1 METDVVEATA
11 VDRVRPHGVKPK
23 RIVHCRENR
32 IEGEGVGTERAIRNT
47 H

>member
-1 METDVVEATA
+1 METDAVEAAA
-11 VDRVRPHGVKPK
+11 VDRVRPYGVRPK

-32 IEGEGVGTERAIRNT
+32 IEGEDDGTERAIRNT

>member
-1 METDVVEATA
+1 METEVVEATA
-11 VDRVRPHGVKPK
+11 VDRVRPHGVRPK

-32 IEGEGVGTERAIRNT
+32 IEDEDVGTERAIRNR